1 MSQSFKVLRP
11 VAGTM
16 TEFVIR
22 EQHNSST
29 RRLHF
34 SYNGGQ
40 FTFICSK
47 VSGSG
52 QTGEYYRE
60 VATGILDANL
70 RVAPCFKDAEL
81 WFLGYNHGWQAGLD
95 HWVNEAFNNVNDSTI
110 KAIKAPKRKSSSWSS
125 RANQ

>member
-1 MSQSFKVLRP
+1 
-11 VAGTM
+11 M
-16 TEFVIR
+16 TEFIIR
-22 EQHNSST
+22 EQHNSCT

-34 SYNGGQ
+34 SYNNGGQ
-40 FTFICSK
+40 FTFICNK

-60 VATGILDANL
+60 VAAGILDANL
-70 RVAPCFKDAEL
+70 RVAPFFKDAEL

-95 HWVNEAFNNVNDSTI
+95 RWVNEAFNNVNESTL
-110 KAIKAPKRKSSSWSS
+110 AIKAPKRKSSSWSS